1 MSNLDALK
9 ESYFANR
16 DPAFRDESDF
26 MEKDRLD
33 LVCDLYDAI
42 DNASQLA
49 FNLLEDMENPNIR
62 RAYAKL
68 NDAISY
74 VEEER

>member
-1 MSNLDALK
+1 MPDLDALK
-9 ESYFANR
+9 EAYFANR
-16 DPAFRDESDF
+16 DPAFEEETEYHEADYL
-26 MEKDRLD
+26 DRISI
-33 LVCDLYDAI
+33 LYEII
-42 DNASQLA
+42 DMASQLA
-49 FNLLEDMENPNIR
+49 FNLLEERENPNIR

>member
-1 MSNLDALK
+1 
-9 ESYFANR
+9 
-16 DPAFRDESDF
+16 

-68 NDAISY
+68 NDALSY